1 MRDLLQAPKTH
12 TLLLL
17 QNLRNIFTS
26 HLQSGGMARRRLQ
39 MVLMHDR
46 MGLPQGTL
54 DAMKDELLQ
63 VISKY
68 LVIDPASVEVE
79 MHRSGDALMLVSNVL
94 VKEQMQS
101 NAT

>member
-1 MRDLLQAPKTH
+1 MRDLLQTPKIH
-12 TLLLL
+12 ALLLL
-17 QNLRNIFTS
+17 QNLKNIFAS
-26 HLQSGGMARRRLQ
+26 QIQSGSMARKRLQ

-68 LVIDPASVEVE
+68 MVIDPASVEVE

-94 VKEQMQS
+94 VKENMQS